1 MIGYAQATIRVNA
14 VCLGIINTPM
24 KNHFGGGTAEG
35 RERVISQ
42 EPIGRMG
49 KPEEIVAVPWLCSD
63 ATSLVVGSTMVVE
76 GAQTVQ

>member
-1 MIGYAQATIRVNA
+1 
-14 VCLGIINTPM
+14 
-24 KNHFGGGTAEG
+24 
-35 RERVISQ
+35 
-42 EPIGRMG
+42 MG